1 MNKKILVIEDDP
13 SALKLIKYTLQQEGY
28 QVLTVPNGL
37 EGLKK
42 ARQEEPDLIIID
54 IMLPGIDGFE
64 VCHRLRVEPQTAKL
78 PILMISAK
86 SREIDKATGL
96 AVGADDY
103 ITKPADPSEIISRV
117 ETLLAKKTAVKS
129 AMVVFVGSKRG
140 VGTTTLVVNVAIAL
154 SQGDKRVIVVDLCPY
169 GGNIAEYLGLEPGCT
184 ITELLMKPIYAITGG
199 DLEAALA
206 VHHTGVRVLVPPRW
220 SGEQA
225 EIPPSDVVLL
235 VERFREVTDYLLV
248 DLPFQPSNAA
258 KGVLSKCDFAIIVTD
273 SKADALPSVKS
284 TAGVLGLL
292 GISQERVGA
301 VVIDREGMFPDWQLS
316 KMKSTVERSAGAQL
330 LGIIPYDTKVCL
342 ELVPGSTQV
351 ILSSPDCPMA
361 WAVRGVAQHIIGEKI
376 NSSDSRKFSE
386 EKHGQR

>member
-13 SALKLIKYTLQQEGY
+13 SALRLIGYTLQQEGY

-42 ARQEEPDLIIID
+42 ARREELDLIIID

-64 VCHRLRVEPQTAKL
+64 VCHRLRAEPQTAKL
-78 PILMISAK
+78 PILMVSAK
-86 SREIDKATGL
+86 GREIDKATGL

-117 ETLLAKKTAVKS
+117 ETLLAKQTAVKS

-169 GGNIAEYLGLEPGCT
+169 GGNIAEYLGLEPGGT
-184 ITELLMKPIYAITGG
+184 IELLMKPIDAITRT

-220 SGEQA
+220 SGEQE
-225 EIPPSDVVLL
+225 EISPSEVVLL

-248 DLPFQPSNAA
+248 DLPFQPSSAVST
-258 KGVLSKCDFAIIVTD
+258 VLSKCDFAIIVTD

-284 TAGVLGLL
+284 TASVLGLL
-292 GISQERVGA
+292 GISQERMGA
-301 VVIDREGMFPDWQLS
+301 VVIDREGMFPAWQLS
-316 KMKSTVERSAGAQL
+316 KMRATVESNAGVQL
-330 LGIIPYDTKVCL
+330 LGIIPYDTKVSL
-342 ELVPGSTQV
+342 ELLPGSTPV
-351 ILSSPDCPMA
+351 ILSSPNCPLA
-361 WAVRGVAQHIIGEKI
+361 WAMRGVAQHIIGEKI
-376 NSSDSRKFSE
+376 NSRDSRKFSE